1 MKLWNTSGSCPSG
14 HGGGHL
20 SQRFAGFKVNI
31 TVQRAT
37 SDIFSDIFGNITDC
51 TALHRQHN
59 YLPEDF
65 QHWRV
70 KEIINRKLIYYTGG
84 EPGDI
89 PMLIWLDV
97 RLAMPPVT
105 VWHQRQN

>member
-1 MKLWNTSGSCPSG
+1 M
-14 HGGGHL
+14 
-20 SQRFAGFKVNI
+20 
-31 TVQRAT
+31 
-37 SDIFSDIFGNITDC
+37 
-51 TALHRQHN
+51 
-59 YLPEDF
+59 PEDF

-97 RLAMPPVT
+97 RVAMPPVT